1 MQKGARGAVAGAT
14 LGQGILG
21 GVPKNPSG
29 VHSRALVPPRGGW
42 GAEKAAFS
50 TV

>member
-1 MQKGARGAVAGAT
+1 MQKAPGACAGAL
-14 LGQGILG
+14 LGQGIFG
-21 GVPKNPSG
+21 GSPKNPSG
-29 VHSRALVPPRGGW
+29 VHSCALVPPRGGW